1 MKQIFSFNVKLTS
14 CSFVL
19 LVLTLACSP
28 KFVIQGETVQGRVV
42 DNKSGKP
49 IANAAVAIRWIGDR
63 DLRDTGKS
71 TTFKAAQDVSD
82 ENGFFQIP
90 VFRNR
95 DYALGIYKKGYVCW
109 YNRDNF
115 LKNEGITTKHLG
127 HITINPM
134 LDNGMEI
141 RLAPFEESY
150 SHQRH
155 AGFTVLVAGEC
166 TDTSSGPFNRAIR
179 SEHKLWRD
187 NLRNKYRKLFSI
199 MDKRR
204 IKSSNP

>member
-1 MKQIFSFNVKLTS
+1 
-14 CSFVL
+14 VL

-42 DNKSGKP
+42 DHNNGQP
-49 IANAAVAIRWIGDR
+49 ISNAAVAIRWIDDR
-63 DLRDTGKS
+63 DLRDTGIS

-115 LKNEGITTKHLG
+115 LKNEGITQKHPG
-127 HITINPM
+127 PITIRPM
-134 LDNGMEI
+134 LENGMEI
-141 RLAPFEESY
+141 RLTPFEDSY

-155 AGFTVLVAGEC
+155 ARFTVLVAGEC
-166 TDTSSGPFNRAIR
+166 TDTNSGPFNRAIR
-179 SEHKLWRD
+179 SEHKLWQD
-187 NLRNKYRKLFSI
+187 NLRNKYRKLFSE
-199 MDKRR
+199 MNKRR
-204 IKSSNP
+204 IESSNP

>member
-1 MKQIFSFNVKLTS
+1 
-14 CSFVL
+14 L
-19 LVLTLACSP
+19 LVLTLACFP
-28 KFVIQGETVQGRVV
+28 KFVIQGETVQGRGV

-49 IANAAVAIRWIGDR
+49 IADAAVAIRWIGDP
-63 DLRDTGKS
+63 DLCDTGKS
-71 TTFKAAQDVSD
+71 TTFKVAQDVSD

-90 VFRNR
+90 VLRNR
-95 DYALGIYKKGYVCW
+95 DYASEIYKKGYVCW

-134 LDNGMEI
+134 LENGMEI
-141 RLAPFEESY
+141 RLTPFEESH

-166 TDTSSGPFNRAIR
+166 TDTTSGPFNRAIR
-179 SEHKLWRD
+179 SEHKLWQV

-204 IKSSNP
+204 IESSNP